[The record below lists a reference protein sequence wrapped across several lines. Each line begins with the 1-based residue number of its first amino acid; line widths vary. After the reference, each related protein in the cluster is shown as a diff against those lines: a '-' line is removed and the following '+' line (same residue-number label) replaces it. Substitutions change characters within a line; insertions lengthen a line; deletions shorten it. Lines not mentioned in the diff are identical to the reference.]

1 MTGVD
6 LEWFLIDYWGGLSVV
21 PLFSALRQDLP
32 FNSH

>member
-6 LEWFLIDYWGGLSVV
+6 LKWFLIDDWGGLRVV

-32 FNSH
+32 SN